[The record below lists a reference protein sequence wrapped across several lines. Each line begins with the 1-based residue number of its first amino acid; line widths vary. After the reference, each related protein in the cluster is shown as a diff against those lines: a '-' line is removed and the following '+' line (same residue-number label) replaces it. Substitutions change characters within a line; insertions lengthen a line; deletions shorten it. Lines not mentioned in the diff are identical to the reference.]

1 MSSLVPQE
9 VLLIDTIRGFRIGL
23 QSQATVNAK
32 VKKQAVPMT
41 LLMFDNTER
50 LTYSV
55 CLTQMLHNYNY

>member
-41 LLMFDNTER
+41 VN
-50 LTYSV
+50 V
-55 CLTQMLHNYNY
+55 